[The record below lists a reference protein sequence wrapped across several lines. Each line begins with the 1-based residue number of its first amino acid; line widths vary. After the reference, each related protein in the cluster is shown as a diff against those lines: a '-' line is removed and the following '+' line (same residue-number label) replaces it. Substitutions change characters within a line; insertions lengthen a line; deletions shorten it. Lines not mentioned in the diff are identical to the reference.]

1 MLVINPINGFYYANL
16 NKVAL
21 YKGLSVF
28 ACSLTIGN
36 SLKTWV
42 VRGSLMNADFK
53 FQVLLYSYRRS
64 KKMKEELKSV
74 TIDADLKEFMINNK
88 KILMGFVS
96 GKALREKTNEI
107 PNKPNTRDFMGDGNK
122 YVPEMR
128 KTLRNKPES
137 FVYMNN
143 GIHIIAESSIRNE
156 DGTRTVFF
164 KGQQGI
170 FNGIHTENV
179 QETHGKVNSYVILV
193 IYFDIPEEELVDII
207 IAKNASTPT
216 KEISR
221 GEKLERYEWIK
232 ELFPN
237 YPIKYKE
244 SDKGNLD
251 IAIILHIA
259 GVFQVN
265 ERTHLF
271 TNKDYRKFQSY
282 LRSKGDVVKKHNNGK
297 LNLNRTRYILKDL
310 VNLYLYIRSDEECI
324 MSIKRNLKKIGWIR
338 KGVITD
344 SLMFNILNALNFSVY
359 IPNTLYPCFKKNYD
373 IEYLI
378 GLTKSV
384 FPEIV
389 NRLQVYEEEG
399 LKVSEISREKNIY
412 QEIQNIMLTAD
423 LEHIES
429 QFDK

>member
-1 MLVINPINGFYYANL
+1 
-16 NKVAL
+16 
-21 YKGLSVF
+21 
-28 ACSLTIGN
+28 
-36 SLKTWV
+36 
-42 VRGSLMNADFK
+42 
-53 FQVLLYSYRRS
+53 
-64 KKMKEELKSV
+64 MKEELKSV

-179 QETHGKVNSYVILV
+179 QETYGKTNSYVILV

-232 ELFPN
+232 ELLPN

-244 SDKGNLD
+244 SDNNDLD
-251 IAIILHIA
+251 IATILHIA
-259 GVFQVN
+259 GIFQVN
-265 ERTHLF
+265 ECTHLF

-282 LRSKGDVVKKHNNGK
+282 LRNKGDVVKKHNNGK
-297 LNLNRTRYILKDL
+297 LDLKRTRYILKDL
-310 VNLYLYIRSDEECI
+310 INLYLYIRSDEECI
-324 MSIKRNLKKIGWIR
+324 VSIKRNLKKIGWIR

-344 SLMFNILNALNFSVY
+344 SLMFNILNALNFAVY

-373 IEYLI
+373 SEHLI

-384 FPEIV
+384 FPQIV
-389 NRLQVYEEEG
+389 KQLQIYEEEG

-423 LEHIES
+423 LEQNLI
-429 QFDK
+429 QV